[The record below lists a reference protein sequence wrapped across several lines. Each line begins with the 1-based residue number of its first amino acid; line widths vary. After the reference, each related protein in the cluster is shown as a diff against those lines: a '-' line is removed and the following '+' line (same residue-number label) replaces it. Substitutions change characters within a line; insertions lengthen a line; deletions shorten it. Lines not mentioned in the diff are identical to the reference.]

1 MAMGKPVIVADRGML
16 PELVNHEVSGLVVK
30 DTSEGLA
37 QAVLR
42 LLHHPEL
49 RGCFGKAAHQKAHQ
63 DFKLDRQVEAVEQ
76 FYQEMM
82 RLGKWTKR
90 SK

>member
-1 MAMGKPVIVADRGML
+1 ML
-16 PELVNHEVSGLVVK
+16 PELVDHEVSGLVVK
-30 DTSEGLA
+30 DTPEGLS

-42 LLHHPEL
+42 LLRHPEL
-49 RGCFGKAAHQKAHQ
+49 RGSFGKAAYEKAHQ
-63 DFKLDRQVEAVEQ
+63 DFKLNRQVEAVEQ

-82 RLGKWTKR
+82 RLGKWAKR